1 MPVDRFAD
9 IDNIG
14 VRQTG
19 NSQRKCRLAIEADQL
34 CRHLHLA
41 TTYRSDVKDTQL
53 FSRTRFADTQIL
65 NGTDGI

>member
-19 NSQRKCRLAIEADQL
+19 NGQRKCRLAIETDQL
-34 CRHLHLA
+34 CRHLDL
-41 TTYRSDVKDTQL
+41 TTAYRGDIKDTQL
-53 FSRTRFADTQIL
+53 FSGAGFADTQIL